1 MTDTYQTGL
10 AEAARKAAA
19 ILREDADRTRPE
31 KAALDVLRER
41 AWVLWH
47 AHDRDLGVVRLL
59 SAAGLLRDAEHE
71 EQALRAAV
79 ANAKAVEAQRVAD
92 ARLISTLGEAV
103 EQACGRLEAGGDG
116 REVAEWLRAVRKA
129 AWDAH
134 DRTH

>member
-103 EQACGRLEAGGDG
+103 EQACGRLEAGGPNTA
-116 REVAEWLRAVRKA
+116 AEEK
-129 AWDAH
+129 
-134 DRTH
+134 